1 MKNTVL
7 IGLLFLTAFLSPI
20 LLQDA
25 HAFTA
30 VVGEKNNIPADE
42 ALMAKADKDGSVRI
56 IVRVKTRKPFRPM
69 AETASASARE
79 QMGHI
84 ASAQEA
90 ALRDLAGHKV
100 LQRYKFRYT
109 PYISMRVDG
118 AALDAL
124 LASPNVL
131 QVQGDKLSHP
141 TLDLSVPRIGAS
153 TLHSSNTKGTG
164 VTIAVLDTGVDKT
177 HPFLPGSVVSEAC
190 YSSEGVIGGVTVTSI
205 CPGGVTESTAE
216 GSAMPYG
223 GSCPPPKC
231 DHGTHVAGI
240 AGGRASVSGSP
251 GPGVAPEANIIA
263 VQVFSRF
270 DSETDCGA
278 GNSPCA
284 MAYDSDII
292 RGLERVYALRDTYA
306 IASVNLS
313 IGGVVAY
320 SSACDTDPLKASI
333 DNLRAANIAT
343 IISSGNDGYCGA
355 ISAPACISSAIS
367 VGATDDADQVAY
379 YSNSAD
385 FMSLLAPGSTINSSI
400 PDSAYASWTGTS
412 MAAPHVTGAWALFRQ
427 QSPNASVAEI
437 VNAFQAT
444 GLSVTDSSCS
454 SVTKKRIDVSEAL
467 SYLPASG
474 IILNESSPWI
484 LFLPAILSKQA
495 SDQK

>member
-1 MKNTVL
+1 MKNTVI

-30 VVGEKNNIPADE
+30 VIGEQYKIPANE

-56 IVRVKTRKPFRPM
+56 IVRVKTRKAFRPM

-79 QMGHI
+79 QMSHI

-90 ALRDLAGHKV
+90 ALKDLAGHKV

-109 PYISMRVDG
+109 PYISMRVDR

-124 LASPNVL
+124 LASPTI
-131 QVQGDKLSHP
+131 QQIQEDKLSHP
-141 TLDLSVPRIGAS
+141 TLDLSVPRIGAL
-153 TLHSSNTKGTG
+153 TLHASDIKGTG
-164 VTIAVLDTGVDKT
+164 VTIAVLDTGVDKL
-177 HPFLPGSVVSEAC
+177 HPFLAKSVVSEAC
-190 YSSEGVIGGVTVTSI
+190 YSSNDAKDDATSI
-205 CPGGVTESTAE
+205 CPGGVTESTAV

-223 GSCPPPKC
+223 GSCPTGEC

-240 AGGRASVSGSP
+240 AGGRESISGSP
-251 GPGVAPEANIIA
+251 GPGVAPDVNIIA
-263 VQVFSRF
+263 IQVFSLF
-270 DSETDCGA
+270 GGSSLG
-278 GNSPCA
+278 
-284 MAYDSDII
+284 AYDSDII
-292 RGLERVYALRDTYA
+292 KGLERVYALRDTYA

-313 IGGVVAY
+313 LGGGAY
-320 SSACDTDPLKASI
+320 SSTCDTDPLKASI

-367 VGATDDADQVAY
+367 VGATDDADQVAF

-400 PDSAYASWTGTS
+400 PGSGYAGWSGTS

-454 SVTKKRIDVSEAL
+454 SVTKKRMNVSEEL
-467 SYLPASG
+467 SYRPASG
-474 IILNESSPWI
+474 VSLNESSPWI

-495 SDQK
+495 RDPQ